1 MSLRQQLVIKPGT
14 RVRIA
19 AHDAAET
26 HGLTRA
32 AAEATLAKNVDRLE
46 ELQYLMHAERR
57 RSLLVVLQGIDASGK
72 DGTIRNVMTAFN
84 PQGCRVTSFKEPTP
98 EELAHD
104 FLWRVHAVTPGKG
117 EVAVFNRSHYEDV
130 LVARVLE
137 LVPKSVWARRYE
149 QINRFE
155 EHLAEHDVVIVKLFL
170 HISKDE
176 QRERLQKRLDDPAK
190 HWKVSLGDLE
200 QRKKWEDYTRAYED
214 AISRCNAA
222 HAPWYVVPADKKW
235 FRNVAVSEI
244 LVDTLAG
251 LKMKFPRP
259 AGDYS
264 KIKVT

>member
-1 MSLRQQLVIKPGT
+1 MSLSERLVVKPGK
-14 RVRIA
+14 RVRLA
-19 AHDAAET
+19 EFDPSET
-26 HGLTRA
+26 HRLTKA
-32 AAEATLAKNVDRLE
+32 GAEPRLAKNLERLE

-84 PQGCRVTSFKEPTP
+84 PQGCRVTSFKAPTP

-130 LVARVLE
+130 LVVRVLE
-137 LVPKSVWARRYE
+137 LAPKSVWERRYE

-155 EHLAEHDVVIVKLFL
+155 EHLAAHDVVIVKIFL

-200 QRKKWEDYTRAYED
+200 QRKKWDDYMRAYED
-214 AISRCNAA
+214 ALSQCSSS
-222 HAPWYVVPADKKW
+222 HAPWYIVPADKKW
-235 FRNVAVSEI
+235 FRNLAVSDI
-244 LVDTLAG
+244 LVDTLDA
-251 LKMKFPRP
+251 LKMKFPKT
-259 AGDYS
+259 GEDLS
-264 KIKVT
+264 GIKVV

>member
-1 MSLRQQLVIKPGT
+1 MSLRKRLVVKPGA
-14 RVRIA
+14 RVRLA
-19 AHDAAET
+19 DYDSGLT
-26 HGLTRA
+26 HGLTKA
-32 AAEATLAKNVDRLE
+32 GAEATLEKNLDRLE

-57 RSLLVVLQGIDASGK
+57 RALLIVLQGIDASGK

-98 EELAHD
+98 AELAHD

-137 LVPKSVWARRYE
+137 LVPTSVWELRYE

-176 QRERLQKRLDDPAK
+176 QRERLQRRLDDPAK

-200 QRKKWEDYTRAYED
+200 QRKQWDDYMRAYED
-214 AISRCNAA
+214 AISKCNAA
-222 HAPWYVVPADKKW
+222 HAPWYIVPADKKW

-244 LVDTLAG
+244 LVHTLEG
-251 LKMKFPRP
+251 LKMKFPKATDDLSGIR
-259 AGDYS
+259 
-264 KIKVT
+264 VV